1 MISCP
6 TTALD
11 RESSSE
17 ETQAT
22 TSAPLAAVIP
32 GQADEP
38 PTDLRRSPN
47 KQCVLYPTE
56 DSCKAEI
63 FRLWWDSTPYGVHYR
78 TSKRQLKWGNK
89 AQDKKSVWL
98 HFVEGADVMQGAP
111 KALCK
116 YCWRDH
122 PHPTIKNSGTST
134 LRKHLNSGSCQ
145 KKGKRPLSAQLSL
158 SNLVHKKVRFTTWI
172 RVLSY
177 LIDII
182 QAKQGESFS
191 PLPSFSPP
199 VFHDFLLSF
208 ILEANLPFRLV
219 EHASFRKLLSLCR
232 RDIHI
237 PHRTYIKTTLL
248 QRFEAM
254 QKGLLR
260 DLPASRKISLALD
273 CWTSPNHYSFLGIT
287 GYFVSD
293 DWRYCE
299 VLLAFK
305 PLRGKHSGSRLAE
318 YVMETL
324 AFYNLTKRLL
334 TITADNAKNNS
345 TLRKQLRRLLQLEK
359 ENVEW
364 DHRQGTIRCM
374 SHTIQLSV
382 VKFLSILKIQSPNS
396 EPERVSK
403 NERYDHISFAD
414 IGYNNVY
421 VKVCTIY
428 HINLLTYHVI
438 LPILPDQIPCDSN
451 QFIAAKNRAIYGSSK
466 T

>member
-1 MISCP
+1 
-6 TTALD
+6 
-11 RESSSE
+11 
-17 ETQAT
+17 
-22 TSAPLAAVIP
+22 
-32 GQADEP
+32 
-38 PTDLRRSPN
+38 
-47 KQCVLYPTE
+47 
-56 DSCKAEI
+56 
-63 FRLWWDSTPYGVHYR
+63 
-78 TSKRQLKWGNK
+78 
-89 AQDKKSVWL
+89 
-98 HFVEGADVMQGAP
+98 
-111 KALCK
+111 
-116 YCWRDH
+116 
-122 PHPTIKNSGTST
+122 
-134 LRKHLNSGSCQ
+134 
-145 KKGKRPLSAQLSL
+145 
-158 SNLVHKKVRFTTWI
+158 
-172 RVLSY
+172 
-177 LIDII
+177 
-182 QAKQGESFS
+182 
-191 PLPSFSPP
+191 
-199 VFHDFLLSF
+199 
-208 ILEANLPFRLV
+208 
-219 EHASFRKLLSLCR
+219 
-232 RDIHI
+232 
-237 PHRTYIKTTLL
+237 
-248 QRFEAM
+248 M

-345 TLRKQLRRLLQLEK
+345 TLRKQLRRLLQK
-359 ENVEW
+359 ENIEW

-382 VKFLSILKIQSPNS
+382 VKFLSILKIQSPKS

-421 VKVCTIY
+421 VKVCIIY

-438 LPILPDQIPCDSN
+438 LPILPDQIPCNSN

-466 T
+466 TCRPRTLFRKR